1 MAGGTPDEHVL
12 RDRWLLSYA
21 DFITL
26 LLAVFVV
33 LYAVSSVNVSK
44 YASLSKSLTEAFQR
58 PSQQLMGNTDIEANA
73 GETPPGLQQTDTLTR
88 EDQIEELMASLHH
101 ALEEFGGDQL
111 VSVSAGEKWIDLVLD
126 SSLLFNTASATVEAT
141 HQSALKELV
150 DIVREQ
156 NREIRVQGHT
166 DNAPIA
172 TRDFPSNWE
181 LSAVRAATVVRFLAE
196 SGVDSGLLS
205 AVGFGDTDPVA
216 SNSTEAG
223 RRRNRR
229 VVIQIS
235 TETAGPRPDSFAQPL
250 NGTQALTDGE
260 PSSLTVNAGPDMD
273 IQAEQEIPVEESRD
287 TVAPDDPFD
296 KLDPALLRQ
305 LYQMEF
311 GESQKRPGQ
320 AEPRSG
326 SDVRIEQGVETIRK
340 EGGGLL
346 IKGKGQPT
354 RKADGPGR

>member
-1 MAGGTPDEHVL
+1 MVGETPDELVL

-33 LYAVSSVNVSK
+33 LYAVSSVNVAK

-58 PSQQLMGNTDIEANA
+58 PSQQLVGNTNVEANA
-73 GETPPGLQQTDTLTR
+73 GETQPGLQQTEILTQ
-88 EDQIEELMASLHH
+88 EKQIEALLESLHR
-101 ALEEFGGDQL
+101 ALEEIGGDQL

-126 SSLLFNTASATVEAT
+126 SSVLFGTATAAVDAT
-141 HQSALKELV
+141 HKTALNTLV
-150 DIVREQ
+150 DIIRDQ

-181 LSAVRAATVVRFLAE
+181 LSAVRAASVVRFLAE
-196 SGVDSGLLS
+196 SGVDSSLLS
-205 AVGFGDTDPVA
+205 AVGFGDTEPVA

-229 VVIQIS
+229 VVIQVS
-235 TETAGPRPDSFAQPL
+235 TEIAGPRPDAVAQSL
-250 NGTQALTDGE
+250 DGTQALTDGE
-260 PSSLTVNAGPDMD
+260 PANLSVNTGQDVD
-273 IQAEQEIPVEESRD
+273 IQPQEETPVAENRD
-287 TVAPDDPFD
+287 TAEPEDPFD

-311 GESQKRPGQ
+311 GESQKRPGEV
-320 AEPRSG
+320 EPRSG
-326 SDVRIEQGVETIRK
+326 SDVRIDQGVETIRK

-346 IKGKGQPT
+346 IKGKGQQ
-354 RKADGPGR
+354 RDD